1 MRIAHAASEAFP
13 YLKTG
18 GLADMVAA
26 LSGVLAARGHEV
38 ALFMPGYRSVLDG
51 PHAKGAELT
60 HRLKIEMGDTFLAG
74 DVYTLKPR
82 QGVTLYLVCREE
94 YFDRK
99 LPYWTGERDYDDNDA
114 RFIFFQKAVAELL
127 RLTDFKADI
136 VHCHDWQTG
145 LLPLFLR
152 DAEQRHGVTLALKTV
167 FTIHNIAY
175 QGIFP
180 RKSFALTNLPDELMG
195 IDGLEYYD
203 QMCMLKAGIV
213 FADLVTTVSPRY
225 AKEIQTPEFGNGM
238 DGVIATRLADLHG
251 LINGI
256 DTSVWN
262 PATDA
267 SLPARY
273 SVENMAGK
281 ALCRERLLQEFGW
294 LPKPPSAGSARR
306 RTGNTNPPL
315 PVPPAP
321 AANGFKGPVFGMV
334 CRFTPSKGLDLLLGA
349 EDFFAREDCRLVV
362 LGGGEKKYEEAVRAL
377 ATRHPGRIGVCVR
390 HDEAMSHLVEAG
402 SDFFLMPSLFEPCGL
417 NQMYSQA
424 YGTVPLVSRVGGLV
438 DTVVDI
444 DASPEAGT
452 GIMFPPTQEAFNRAL
467 QRALSLHADKTKYA
481 EVQRRAMRRDFSW
494 KTAVAAYEEL
504 YANAL

>member
-1 MRIAHAASEAFP
+1 MRIAHAASEVFP

-26 LSGVLAARGHEV
+26 LSGVLADRGHEV
-38 ALFMPGYRSVLDG
+38 VLFMPGYRSVLDG

-60 HRLKIEMGDTFLAG
+60 HRLKIEMGDSLLSG

-82 QGVTLYLVCREE
+82 PGLTLHLVGREE
-94 YFDRK
+94 FFDRK

-145 LLPLFLR
+145 MLPLFLR
-152 DAEQRHGVTLALKTV
+152 DAEQRYEVTLALKTV

-180 RKSFALTNLPDELMG
+180 RKSFPLTNLPEELMS

-203 QMCMLKAGIV
+203 QMCMMKAGIV

-225 AKEIQTPEFGNGM
+225 AKEIQTPEYGNGM
-238 DGVIATRLADLHG
+238 DGVIATRLTDLHG
-251 LINGI
+251 IINGI
-256 DTSVWN
+256 DTAVWN

-273 SVENMAGK
+273 SAENIAGK

-294 LPKPPSAGSARR
+294 SPKVATAPARR
-306 RTGNTNPPL
+306 RTGNTNPGL
-315 PVPPAP
+315 PVPAP
-321 AANGFKGPVFGMV
+321 VAAPGFQGPVFGMV
-334 CRFTPSKGLDLLLGA
+334 CRFTPSKGLDLVLGA
-349 EDFFAREDCRLVV
+349 AEFFANEDCRLVV
-362 LGGGEKKYEEAVRAL
+362 LGGGEKKYEDAVRAL
-377 ATRHPGRIGVCVR
+377 AAKHPGKIAVCVR
-390 HDEAMSHLVEAG
+390 LDEAMSHLVEAG

-444 DASPEAGT
+444 EVTPEAGT
-452 GIMFPPTQEAFNRAL
+452 GIMFPPTQGGFNRGL
-467 QRALSLHADKTKYA
+467 QRALELFADKAKYG

-504 YANAL
+504 YTNVL

>member
-1 MRIAHAASEAFP
+1 MRIAHAASEVFP
-13 YLKTG
+13 FLKTG
-18 GLADMVAA
+18 GLADMAAA
-26 LSGVLAARGHEV
+26 LAGVLVDRGHEV
-38 ALFMPGYRSVLDG
+38 VVFMPGYRSVLDG

-60 HRLKIEMGDTFLAG
+60 HRLKIEMGDSFLAG
-74 DVYTLKPR
+74 DVYTLKLRP
-82 QGVTLYLVCREE
+82 GLTLHLISREE

-114 RFIFFQKAVAELL
+114 RFIFFQKAVVELL

-136 VHCHDWQTG
+136 VHCHDWQAG
-145 LLPLFLR
+145 MLPLFLR
-152 DAEQRHGVTLALKTV
+152 YAEQRYGVTLALKTV

-180 RKSFALTNLPDELMG
+180 RKSFPLTNLPEELMS

-203 QMCMLKAGIV
+203 QMCMMKAGIV
-213 FADLVTTVSPRY
+213 YADLVTTVSPRY

-238 DGVIATRLADLHG
+238 DGVIGTRLEDLHG

-256 DTSVWN
+256 DTAVWN

-273 SVENMAGK
+273 NRENIAGK
-281 ALCRERLLQEFGW
+281 AICREHLLQEFGW
-294 LPKPPSAGSARR
+294 SPKGGGTGARR
-306 RTGNTNPPL
+306 KSGNTNPGL
-315 PVPPAP
+315 PG
-321 AANGFKGPVFGMV
+321 AAGSTASNSFTGPIFGMV
-334 CRFTPSKGLDLLLGA
+334 CRFTSSKGIDLLLGA
-349 EDFFAREDCRLVV
+349 EDFFAKEECRLVI
-362 LGGGEKKYEEAVRAL
+362 LGGGEKRYEEAVRGL
-377 ATRHPGRIGVCVR
+377 AARHPDKIGVCVR
-390 HDEAMSHLVEAG
+390 LDEAMSHLVEAG

-417 NQMYSQA
+417 NQMYSQT

-444 DASPEAGT
+444 ETSPETGT
-452 GIMFPPTQEAFNRAL
+452 GIMFPPTQDGFNRGL
-467 QRALSLHADKTKYA
+467 QRALALYASKAKYA

-494 KTAVAAYEEL
+494 KTAVVAYEEL